1 MAKEREVGGG
11 ENSMQETR
19 KANQGTRAELRL

>member
-11 ENSMQETR
+11 ENSKQKMR
-19 KANQGTRAELRL
+19 KADQGIRGELHL